1 MNCEETRM
9 ALQTFLDGKLSGDKS
24 RRIRMHLA
32 NCADCASRLNALD
45 RIEILIVI
53 DEEIEP
59 SPYLITRFRSRLEE
73 HRSRAAESHTGFSW
87 IRGNMRWK
95 WRTQFVATVS
105 LAVLLAGGVY
115 WARYRADW
123 RQHGSTIS
131 EINIAENLPLLR
143 DMAVI
148 QNFDLLEDFDNIQS
162 LSELQMTGPER

>member
-24 RRIRMHLA
+24 LRIRMHLA
-32 NCADCASRLNALD
+32 NCADCASRLDTLD
-45 RIEILIVI
+45 RIEILSVI

-59 SPYLITRFRSRLEE
+59 SPSLLTRFRSRLEE
-73 HRSRAAESHTGFSW
+73 HRHQAAKSRAGLSW
-87 IRGNMRWK
+87 SRGNMRWG
-95 WRTQFVATVS
+95 WRTQLAATVS
-105 LAVLLAGGVY
+105 FVVLLAGGVY
-115 WARYRADW
+115 WDKYRADL

-162 LSELQMTGPER
+162 LSELQMNGPEQ